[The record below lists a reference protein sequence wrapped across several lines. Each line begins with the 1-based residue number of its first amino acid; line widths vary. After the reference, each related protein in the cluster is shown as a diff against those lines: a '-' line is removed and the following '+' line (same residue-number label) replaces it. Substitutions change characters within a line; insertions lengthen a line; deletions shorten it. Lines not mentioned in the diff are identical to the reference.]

1 MLNGI
6 NAIVFDLD
14 GTIYYGNDI
23 IQGAKQTINKLKSL
37 NKRIFY
43 LTNNS
48 TKSRKQIY
56 IKLINMG
63 IECDIEDIYT
73 SGYVASVYAKNEG
86 IKNIFILGSTNLKD
100 EFISKGIEVVED
112 ENLAENLL
120 IGYDTELDYEGL
132 TKALNVALKGN
143 TIIACN
149 KERHFPGEN
158 ARRMPGCGAMVSAIE
173 HCTNRKVNYLI
184 GKPNTLMLDVLS
196 TSNNLKKDEI
206 LMVGDTYESDI
217 IMADKFGC
225 KSILI
230 DENSK
235 NNDCLTINKIEDL
248 INLIY

>member
-1 MLNGI
+1 MLKAI
-6 NAIVFDLD
+6 NAVVFDLD

-23 IQGAKQTINKLKSL
+23 IKGAKETINKMKAL
-37 NKRIFY
+37 NKKVFY

-56 IKLINMG
+56 NKLKDMG
-63 IECDIEDIYT
+63 IECNIDDIYT
-73 SGYVASVYAKNEG
+73 SGYVAAVYAKNEG
-86 IKNIFILGSTNLKD
+86 IKNIFILGSANLKD
-100 EFISKGIEVVED
+100 EFILKGIEVVED

-149 KERHFPGEN
+149 KERHFPGDK

-173 HCTNRKVNYLI
+173 HCTNRKVDYLI

-196 TSNNLKKDEI
+196 ARNRLKKDEI

-217 IMADKFGC
+217 VMAKKFGC
-225 KSILI
+225 KSVLI
-230 DENSK
+230 DK
-235 NNDCLTINKIEDL
+235 NCDNRDCLVINKIEEL
-248 INLIY
+248 VNLIK